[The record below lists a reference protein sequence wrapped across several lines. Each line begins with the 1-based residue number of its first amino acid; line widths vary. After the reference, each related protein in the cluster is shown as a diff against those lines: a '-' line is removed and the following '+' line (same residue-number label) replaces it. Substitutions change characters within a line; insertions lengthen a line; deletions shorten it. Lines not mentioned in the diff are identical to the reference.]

1 MSVRFEIST
10 GELNGEEPSSDRPSD
25 PSKTTSFSEIVPD
38 IRVESV
44 QSGERRRDASEETT
58 GSGSSDGNPF
68 RNLRDIEKAAGN
80 DTKESNL
87 ALFEDEMHRRPKI
100 SSLLSSL
107 ARYDPAPASNTDEGP
122 KKNSA
127 TKMGTLMGVYLP
139 TIQNI
144 LGVILFLR
152 MTWIVGMAG
161 VVQAFFIV
169 AICCSCT
176 LLTAISMSA
185 IATNGVVPAGGA
197 YFMISRALGPEFGGA
212 VGLLFYLGTT
222 FAGAMY
228 ILGAVELLV
237 TYIFPGMRF
246 GDHESTSA
254 LFNNMR
260 VYGTVILILLVLI
273 VFVGVKYVNYFAS
286 VCLAAVIIS
295 IFAIYVGI
303 FVAGHGFPTTRYC
316 TYDEIALK
324 NQSGNLTCNGTH
336 LGVYIAQNNPE
347 DVFND
352 YVTSGGRFRPG
363 KPNETAWELAI
374 PGLGKADFSGNSKSH
389 YLQKG
394 HAFQDTDKSAVDPF
408 VVADITSSFAIL
420 LAIFFPSVTG
430 IMAGSNRSGDL
441 EDAQKSIPRGTIA
454 AILTTSVIYLTCVL
468 FFGGTIAGSLM
479 RDKFGESIGGKLA
492 IGELAWPSRWV
503 IYIGAF
509 LSTIGAGLQ
518 SLTGA
523 PRLLQAIARDN
534 LIPILSVFA
543 KGNARGEPTTALLL
557 TAFIAEVGVLI
568 ASLDL
573 VAPIIT
579 MFFLMCYGFV
589 NLACTVQSLLKTPN
603 WRPRFRYYHWIL
615 SSIGLCLCVV
625 LMFVSSWYYALAAI
639 ALAIIIYKYI
649 EYRGAEKEWGD
660 GLRGLALQAARFSL
674 LRLEEGPPHTKNW
687 RPQILI
693 LAKLDEEY
701 KPQNQRL
708 LSFSHQ
714 LKAGKGLTIAANIL
728 EKEFPNSFGEVQ
740 AARQCLFRAM
750 KAEKIK
756 GFSQVIASPNLL
768 SGISSLVQNAGLGG
782 LTHNTVLIE
791 WPDSWKRKETWKPF
805 IGTIR
810 EVAAAHQALLVM
822 KGGTAFP
829 DKKERFEGTI
839 DVWWI
844 VHDGGMLMLLPF
856 LLRQNKVWKKCRL
869 RIFTVAQME
878 DNSIQMKR
886 DLTTFLYQLRI
897 EAEVDVIEML
907 DSDISAYTYERT
919 LIMEERTKMLQRMQL
934 SKKERKSIVDDL
946 VDASHE
952 TGAPHE
958 APSVEKVRATLSA
971 TALRKRSSVR
981 AAQINEMA
989 EKLEVPQGHLLEGV
1003 DHPPAPEEDNVRRM
1017 NTSVKLNEIIMQKS
1031 HGSKLVILNLP
1042 GPPSAQRDEENYME
1056 FLEVLTEGFDRTL
1069 MVRGGGREV
1078 VTIYS

>member
-1 MSVRFEIST
+1 MSSLRFEISASDLDD
-10 GELNGEEPSSDRPSD
+10 EMPSNAVNPST
-25 PSKTTSFSEIVPD
+25 SAAKTTSFSDVVTD
-38 IRVESV
+38 IPS
-44 QSGERRRDASEETT
+44 STDRDRKREVSEETT
-58 GSGSSDGNPF
+58 TSSSSEGNPF
-68 RNLRDIEKAAGN
+68 RSLKDIERSG
-80 DTKESNL
+80 DGGQRETNL

-100 SSLLSSL
+100 STLLSSL
-107 ARYDPAPASNTDEGP
+107 ARYDPAPASNTDDGP
-122 KKNSA
+122 KKNKA

-169 AICCSCT
+169 AICCCCT

-237 TYIFPGMRF
+237 TYIAPAMKFT
-246 GDHESTSA
+246 DD

-260 VYGTVILILLVLI
+260 VYGTVILILLTFI

-303 FVAGHGFPTTRYC
+303 FVAGHGFPSTKYC
-316 TYDEIALK
+316 TYDGVAVRENASAYSCK
-324 NQSGNLTCNGTH
+324 NDTE
-336 LGVYIAQNNPE
+336 LGLFIRQNNPE
-347 DVFND
+347 DRYHD
-352 YVTSGGRFRPG
+352 YVTNDGQFLPG
-363 KPNETAWELAI
+363 KGNNSKLLTAV
-374 PGLGKADFSGNSKSH
+374 PGLGKTDFTANSKSH

-394 HAFQDTDKSAVDPF
+394 QAFQDTDKAPVKPLI
-408 VVADITSSFAIL
+408 VADITSSFAIL

-441 EDAQKSIPRGTIA
+441 KDAQRSIPRGTIA
-454 AILTTSVIYLTCVL
+454 AILTTTIIYLTCVL
-468 FFGGTIAGSLM
+468 FFGGTIDGPML
-479 RDKFGESIGGKLA
+479 RDKFGESIGSKLVV
-492 IGELAWPSRWV
+492 GELTWPSRWV
-503 IYIGAF
+503 IYVGAF

-534 LIPILSVFA
+534 LIPILGVFA
-543 KGNARGEPTTALLL
+543 KGNARGEPTTALFL

-589 NLACTVQSLLKTPN
+589 NLACTLQSLLKTPN
-603 WRPRFRYYHWIL
+603 WRPRFRYYHWVL
-615 SSIGLCLCVV
+615 SLTGVCLCVV
-625 LMFVSSWYYALAAI
+625 LMFISSWYYALAAI
-639 ALAIIIYKYI
+639 ALAIIVYKYI

-660 GLRGLALQAARFSL
+660 GLRGLALQAARYSL

-687 RPQILI
+687 RPQILF
-693 LAKLDEEY
+693 LTKLDDEY
-701 KPQNQRL
+701 KPQNPRL

-714 LKAGKGLTIAANIL
+714 LKAGKGLTIGAHVLQA
-728 EKEFPNSFGEVQ
+728 ESVTSFGEVQ
-740 AARQCLFRAM
+740 AARQCLYRAM
-750 KAEKIK
+750 KAERIK
-756 GFSQVIASPNLL
+756 GFSQVIASPDLMQ
-768 SGISSLVQNAGLGG
+768 GISSLVQNAGLGG
-782 LTHNTVLIE
+782 LSHNTVLIE
-791 WPDSWKRKETWKPF
+791 WPDMWKRKQTWKPF

-810 EVAAAHQALLVM
+810 EVAAVHQALLVM
-822 KGGTAFP
+822 KGGDAFP
-829 DKKERFEGTI
+829 SKKDRFEGTI

-856 LLRQNKVWKKCRL
+856 LLRQHKVWKKCRL

-952 TGAPHE
+952 TGASHS
-958 APSVEKVRATLSA
+958 APSVGEVKAALTT
-971 TALRKRSSVR
+971 TALRKKSSAR
-981 AAQINEMA
+981 AAEINEIA
-989 EKLEVPQGHLLEGV
+989 QKLQVPPEGHVLEGTP
-1003 DHPPAPEEDNVRRM
+1003 HPPKPTEDNVRRM

-1031 HGSKLVILNLP
+1031 HDSKLVVLNLP
-1042 GPPSAQRDEENYME
+1042 GPPSASSDAENYME
-1056 FLEVLTEGFDRTL
+1056 FLEVLTEGLDRVL